1 MKITRSTSTR
11 LALVMGL
18 AIASSIIS
26 SVAQA
31 ESIPNVA
38 NSHSLNVS
46 KKPFINDSVRRDTLD
61 NLNKAPLGN
70 VLQTDGGKSD
80 KGKDSSDKGKDSSD
94 KGKDSKESCE
104 SGNCG
109 GGGRIRDRV
118 INPVILPANQ
128 LKVPAQ
134 IQDTRS
140 QTLIK
145 ANKPI
150 F

>member
-1 MKITRSTSTR
+1 MKITNSTSTR

-26 SVAQA
+26 TVAKA
-31 ESIPNVA
+31 ESIPNLVI
-38 NSHSLNVS
+38 SDSSSVS
-46 KKPFINDSVRRDTLD
+46 NKPFITNSARRDTLY
-61 NLNKAPLGN
+61 NLNQRPLN
-70 VLQTDGGKSD
+70 SVLETDGGKT
-80 KGKDSSDKGKDSSD
+80 KESSDKGKDSSD
-94 KGKDSKESCE
+94 KGKDSKETCE

-109 GGGRIRDRV
+109 GAFIDR
-118 INPVILPANQ
+118 INPVILPADQ
-128 LKVPAQ
+128 LKVPVLQ
-134 IQDTRS
+134 NVRP

>member
-1 MKITRSTSTR
+1 MKITSSTSTR

-26 SVAQA
+26 TVAKA
-31 ESIPNVA
+31 ESISNLV
-38 NSHSLNVS
+38 NSHSSVS
-46 KKPFINDSVRRDTLD
+46 NKPFISNSARRDTLH
-61 NLNKAPLGN
+61 NLNQRPLN
-70 VLQTDGGKSD
+70 SVLDTDGGKTKESSD

-94 KGKDSKESCE
+94 KGKDSKETCE

-109 GGGRIRDRV
+109 GGLIDRV
-118 INPVILPANQ
+118 NPFILPAEQ
-128 LKVPAQ
+128 LKIPVLQNARP
-134 IQDTRS
+134 

-145 ANKPI
+145 VNKPI

>member
-1 MKITRSTSTR
+1 MKIAPSTSTR

-26 SVAQA
+26 TVAKA
-31 ESIPNVA
+31 ESVPNLV
-38 NSHSLNVS
+38 NSNSS
-46 KKPFINDSVRRDTLD
+46 SIISQKPFIKDSVRRDTLG
-61 NLNKAPLGN
+61 NLNQVPLGS
-70 VLQTDGGKSD
+70 VLDTDGGKSKESSE
-80 KGKDSSDKGKDSSD
+80 KGKDSSE
-94 KGKDSKESCE
+94 KGKDSKETCE

-109 GGGRIRDRV
+109 GAFRDR

-128 LKVPAQ
+128 FKVPAQ

>member
-26 SVAQA
+26 TVAKA
-31 ESIPNVA
+31 ESIPNVG
-38 NSHSLNVS
+38 NSHSFNVA
-46 KKPFINDSVRRDTLD
+46 KKPFINDSVRRDTLG
-61 NLNKAPLGN
+61 NLNQVPLGS
-70 VLQTDGGKSD
+70 VLETDGGKT
-80 KGKDSSDKGKDSSD
+80 KESSDKGKDSSD
-94 KGKDSKESCE
+94 KGKDSKETCE

-109 GGGRIRDRV
+109 GGRIIDRV
-118 INPVILPANQ
+118 VNPVILPANR